1 MTLRAAN
8 GDVRAPDLDE
18 SGMGAHLETSIG
30 RLGACCQ
37 RPRFR
42 FPNVGSRQSPE
53 TRIGRSPDRDG
64 PILAAV
70 DGGERIETSLRLVA
84 GCPSEAGFVHRTR
97 LQLCMRA
104 VPPL

>member
-1 MTLRAAN
+1 MTTRAAHR
-8 GDVRAPDLDE
+8 GGRAPELDE
-18 SGMGAHLETSIG
+18 AGLGTHLETSIG

-42 FPNVGSRQSPE
+42 FPNVGSRQNPE
-53 TRIGRSPDRDG
+53 ARIGRSPDRDG

-97 LQLCMRA
+97 LQL
-104 VPPL
+104 